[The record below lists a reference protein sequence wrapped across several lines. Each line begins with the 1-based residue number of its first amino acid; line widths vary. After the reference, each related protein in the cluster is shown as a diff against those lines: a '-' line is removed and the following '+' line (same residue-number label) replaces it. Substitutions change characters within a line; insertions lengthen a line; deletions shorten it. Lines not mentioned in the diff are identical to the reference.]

1 MKENKNALLQHKL
14 VKKLMTTKVKVLPI
28 NTPLS
33 VVMECFWTQGIN
45 HIPIVE
51 LSGNIVGMFSTTDAL
66 KLFHKEIYN
75 RPIITR
81 KEVDRIKII
90 DNLHSTELKSISDT
104 ASLTDA
110 KAVMRNN
117 EVNSLLVY
125 RKEELVGIL
134 TSEDLKKDYP
144 LETP

>member
-1 MKENKNALLQHKL
+1 MKEKKNALLQHKL